1 MLIFTVI
8 GFFYV
13 QAQSTL
19 EFLESCVKEEQ
30 IKGTK
35 NIIIY
40 ATICSCCLGEPVY
53 EGRILIKDS
62 TNRYKVRY
70 LKYVNGLASV
80 KVLIDSTYEDLE
92 IQKIFEIAETFQD
105 SIFEQLSNMDK
116 LFSVRVVKDGKV
128 FFKRPIM
135 GGEMKYVGLFL
146 GNKSK
151 TTIDSVIFL
160 NDLFEKAYYY

>member
-1 MLIFTVI
+1 MI
-8 GFFYV
+8 
-13 QAQSTL
+13 
-19 EFLESCVKEEQ
+19 E
-30 IKGTK
+30 
-35 NIIIY
+35 
-40 ATICSCCLGEPVY
+40 
-53 EGRILIKDS
+53 
-62 TNRYKVRY
+62 
-70 LKYVNGLASV
+70 
-80 KVLIDSTYEDLE
+80 STYEDLE

-116 LFSVRVVKDGKV
+116 LLSVRVVKDGKV

-160 NDLFEKAYYY
+160 NDLFEKAYYYWLLSSSINKYIIDNAEGGRRKAE